1 MQQKNPDTKGYPEYD
16 QLSLPDIEKNILEF
30 WQENKTFEKSVSSR
44 PEDKRFVFYKGPPS
58 ANGKPG
64 IHHVMSRTI
73 KDLFCRFKTLQGYR
87 VEKKGRMGY
96 TWITGRVK
104 C

>member
-1 MQQKNPDTKGYPEYD
+1 
-16 QLSLPDIEKNILEF
+16 
-30 WQENKTFEKSVSSR
+30 
-44 PEDKRFVFYKGPPS
+44 VFYEGPPS

-87 VEKKGRMGY
+87 VERKAGWDTHGLPVELGVEKQSALLKPILEQKSPLQNTTAFAAKM
-96 TWITGRVK
+96 
-104 C
+104 